1 MNEAGQRLHV
11 IDGLRVFAACMVMF
25 FHLGYWSWAN
35 PRSRGASILEGAAQY
50 PQLAA
55 YSWWGWVGVEIFFV
69 ISGFVIAYSS
79 ANAGFPRF
87 VRSRFL
93 RLFPAILVC
102 ATITLAVIVGNDL
115 MPFSRALQA
124 YWRTLVIWPFGGWLD
139 NVYWTLSVEL
149 TFYCMVAGLL
159 LLGRPQLFAV
169 AMGALGLIT
178 TGLAAGSYLGGRLEP
193 NFPGL
198 SDQLSDTLL
207 LRHGMYFSLGYFIW
221 SAMATGWTRIKIV
234 LIAILLTGGAFP
246 ILVSADKLARAPGVG
261 SGWIPLG
268 VWLAAVAIMIAS
280 VVLASRQRSRP
291 QRRWLTLLGM
301 ATYPLYLLHY
311 IAGAALMA
319 VLVRAGWSP
328 GIALPAA
335 CLAMMA
341 SAIVVTVVVEWG
353 PRRWFA
359 AAIDAVFG
367 RGRAAGAAVT
377 TAQKD

>member
-11 IDGLRVFAACMVMF
+11 IDGLRIFAACMVMF

-79 ANAGFPRF
+79 ANVGFPRF

-115 MPFSRALQA
+115 MPFSPALQA

-198 SDQLSDTLL
+198 NDQLSDTLL

-221 SAMATGWTRIKIV
+221 SAMATGWTRTKIV
-234 LIAILLTGGAFP
+234 LIAILLTGGAFR

-367 RGRAAGAAVT
+367 GGRATGAAVT